1 MELDRHNIE
10 RRDFPPARRG
20 YDPDEVDRHLRQIAE
35 AVEQLRSTVPAAPS
49 MSRVA
54 AERVQAIVEAAEASA
69 REIEERAQQDAER
82 ARAEAEQIVRD
93 SRANADEQAGE
104 HVQRAEEMADRL
116 VRRAEELEKQVE
128 EVLAGLQ
135 AAARGV
141 VETLRGGSAA
151 LHSELQD
158 MRADLG
164 SAHEAHVQVPAATT
178 PPPAPAPEPE
188 PAPEPAPDAT
198 LEHEAAP
205 PVEEAGGDGGRVSE
219 GARLIALNMALSGTP
234 REETARYLSEN
245 FDLEDQD
252 ELLDEVYARAGG

>member
-35 AVEQLRSTVPAAPS
+35 AVEQLRGAVPAAPS

-188 PAPEPAPDAT
+188 PAPDAT

-205 PVEEAGGDGGRVSE
+205 PVEESGAGGGRVSE

-234 REETARYLSEN
+234 REETALYLSEN

-252 ELLDEVYARAGG
+252 ELLDEVYARVGG